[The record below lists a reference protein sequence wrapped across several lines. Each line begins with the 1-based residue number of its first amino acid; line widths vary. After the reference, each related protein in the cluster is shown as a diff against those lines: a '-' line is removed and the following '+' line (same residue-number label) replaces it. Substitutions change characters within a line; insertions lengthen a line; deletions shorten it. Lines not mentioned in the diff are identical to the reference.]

1 MCLQCNVDFIMKC
14 NVVDNKMECND
25 VNVVDNEMECNDVN
39 VVDNE
44 MECNDVDVGLKCNV
58 VDYGSEY

>member
-1 MCLQCNVDFIMKC
+1 MNSLNLRFLMCLQCNVDFIMKC
-14 NVVDNKMECND
+14 
-25 VNVVDNEMECNDVN
+25 NVVDNEMECNDVN

-58 VDYGSEY
+58 VDYG

>member
-25 VNVVDNEMECNDVN
+25 VNVVDNEMECNDV
-39 VVDNE
+39 
-44 MECNDVDVGLKCNV
+44 DVGLKCNV
-58 VDYGSEY
+58 VDYG